1 MQCFIRIIF
10 ASSVPKCCYVVMIL
24 KQIIQMLK
32 NASYIQTKQNSRIDG
47 KYIYSIFIICKY
59 FEKLHTYK
67 RVKITNE
74 MEKATAASSA
84 EIALTSKLSQ

>member
-1 MQCFIRIIF
+1 
-10 ASSVPKCCYVVMIL
+10 
-24 KQIIQMLK
+24 MLK

-84 EIALTSKLSQ
+84 EDHNDLRIVAVIWLQTS